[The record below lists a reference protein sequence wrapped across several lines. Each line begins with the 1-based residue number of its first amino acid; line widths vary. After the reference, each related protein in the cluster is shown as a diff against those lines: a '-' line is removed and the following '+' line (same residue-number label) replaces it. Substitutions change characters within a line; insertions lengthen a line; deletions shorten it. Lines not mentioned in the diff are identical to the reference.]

1 MKRVCVSGYF
11 DPLHVGH
18 IKYLEDAKNL
28 GNVTVILNNDEQG
41 IKSRGSNRTSVED
54 RQRII
59 KSIRYVDNVVISIDT
74 DDSVSNT
81 LTMLKPDIFA
91 KGFSASE
98 SEVKICNAHNIEIFT
113 EIGQDMHLQ
122 DLLANS
128 R

>member
-1 MKRVCVSGYF
+1 MKKVCVSGYF

-18 IKYLEDAKNL
+18 IKYFEDAKKL
-28 GNVTVILNNDEQG
+28 GSVIVILNNDDQRM
-41 IKSRGSNRTSVED
+41 KSRGSNRTSVED
-54 RQRII
+54 RIRII
-59 KSIRYVDNVVISIDT
+59 KSIRYVDDVVTSIDT

-81 LTMLKPDIFA
+81 LAMLKPDIFA

-98 SEVKICNAHNIEIFT
+98 SEIRICKKHNIEMFT